1 MNRGDIWTASAG
13 GGYVG
18 KPRPVVNVQDDR
30 FDATATVTVCAF
42 TTDPTDAP
50 LIRLLIEAD
59 EVTGTRESDRLMID
73 KITTIPRSKLGEQI
87 GQLGDDDMIRLSRA
101 LVVFLGLAGTE
112 PAHFTL
118 PESRTLSSS
127 PRRTAAP
134 MPCSVFAAPGRP
146 PNRT

>member
-18 KPRPVVNVQDDR
+18 KPRPVVIVQDDR
-30 FDATATVTVCAF
+30 FDATASVTVCAF

-59 EVTGTRESDRLMID
+59 EVTGIRESSRLMVD

-101 LVVFLGLAGTE
+101 LVVFLGFAGT
-112 PAHFTL
+112 
-118 PESRTLSSS
+118 
-127 PRRTAAP
+127 
-134 MPCSVFAAPGRP
+134 
-146 PNRT
+146 